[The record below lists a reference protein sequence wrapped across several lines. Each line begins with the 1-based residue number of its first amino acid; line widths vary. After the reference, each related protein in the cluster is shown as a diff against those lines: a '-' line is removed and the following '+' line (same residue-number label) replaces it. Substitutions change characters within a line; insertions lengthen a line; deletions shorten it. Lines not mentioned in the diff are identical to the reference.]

1 LSPTGAVIEQTM
13 PAPAS
18 ARPIAMACLMP
29 ILSWATVARRGLP
42 GKMADLVC
50 PPPVSARGHP
60 DRRLALGAFEFGYR
74 DLEGLLAESGL
85 ERVRHAS
92 IVEAINALLNQHAA
106 RHAKR
111 AMELT
116 IARNRGFGRRGF
128 ASRDHRAPALTSAA
142 IRGEATIATP
152 PDSSE

>member
-1 LSPTGAVIEQTM
+1 
-13 PAPAS
+13 
-18 ARPIAMACLMP
+18 MACLMP

-42 GKMADLVC
+42 GKMADLVR

-60 DRRLALGAFEFGYR
+60 GRRLALGAFEFGYR

-92 IVEAINALLNQHAA
+92 IVEAINARLNQHAA

-116 IARNRGFGRRGF
+116 VARNRGARFSRGARESGFGCLAKLSNRGSF
-128 ASRDHRAPALTSAA
+128 M
-142 IRGEATIATP
+142 
-152 PDSSE
+152 